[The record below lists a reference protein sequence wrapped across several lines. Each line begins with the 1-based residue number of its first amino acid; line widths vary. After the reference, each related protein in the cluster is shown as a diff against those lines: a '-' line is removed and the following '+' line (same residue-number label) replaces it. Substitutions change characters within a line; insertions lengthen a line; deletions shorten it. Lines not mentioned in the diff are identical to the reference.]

1 MVQAN
6 GRNYEHSQYLGLIR
20 IFILFEV
27 VILPFEFIY
36 TIETINKNLVVKQLR
51 SQQLII

>member
-6 GRNYEHSQYLGLIR
+6 RTNYEHSEDLGLIR
-20 IFILFEV
+20 ILILLEE

-36 TIETINKNLVVKQLR
+36 KIETINKNLVVRQLR
-51 SQQLII
+51 SLLN